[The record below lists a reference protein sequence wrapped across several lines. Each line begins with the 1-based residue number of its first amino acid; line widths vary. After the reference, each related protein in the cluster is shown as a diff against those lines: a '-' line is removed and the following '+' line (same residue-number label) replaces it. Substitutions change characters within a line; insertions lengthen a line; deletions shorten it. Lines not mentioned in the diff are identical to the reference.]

1 MILTLHLEVGNPR
14 NILKLTTV
22 TETIIIVI
30 IIIIMKTIT
39 IIKVLPMINLIA
51 QRHRQAQKKLFSY

>member
-30 IIIIMKTIT
+30 IIIIKTIT

>member
-22 TETIIIVI
+22 TETIIIV